1 MTALRVALAQ
11 INATVGDLDGNVRK
25 VVDYVGRARDLGA
38 DVVALPE
45 LAITG
50 YPPEDLVF
58 RPQFVEANR
67 QALNDVI
74 AESHGITVIVGFVDS
89 DPSPGPHSD
98 PNPNPEI
105 GGIYNAAAIASD
117 GKVVSVYRKQLLPN
131 YGVFDE
137 QRYFAPGTVT
147 NVYVIGGSPVA
158 VNICEDIW
166 QPHGPTGAQASQGA
180 RLIVNINGSPYHR
193 GKRVQREGMLAE
205 RARENGVAIAYINM
219 VGGQDEL
226 VFDGGSVVISPR
238 GDVIARAKQFDE
250 DLLVCDVPIPPI
262 APNTGT
268 AEAFIAIS
276 GARPTPRP
284 ALASSP
290 NLVPLGD
297 MAPMSDL
304 EEVYT
309 ALVTGTRDYARK
321 TGFEKVVLALSG
333 GIDSTLVAVIAA
345 DALGPENVVVVSM
358 PSRYSS
364 EGSVTDA
371 DVLARNLGV
380 EMLSTPIEPVFAA
393 YLSTLEG
400 AFTGTEPDVAEEN
413 LQSRIRGDLV
423 MALSNK
429 FGYLALTTGNKSEYA
444 TGYATLYGDM
454 SGGFAVIKD
463 VPKTLVYDLCRYR
476 NTVSPVIPES
486 VITKPPSAELRPDQ
500 FDADSLPPYD
510 VLDPIAKAYVED
522 DLPYGQIVEL
532 GYAPETV
539 QRVISLID
547 RAEYKRRQAAPGVKI
562 TERNFGRD
570 RRMPI
575 INRYRPF

>member
-1 MTALRVALAQ
+1 MKTLRVALAQ
-11 INATVGDLDGNVRK
+11 INPTVGDLDGNVQK
-25 VVDYVGRARDLGA
+25 VVEYIGRARDLGA
-38 DVVALPE
+38 DLVALPE

-58 RPQFVEANR
+58 RPQFVAANR

-89 DPSPGPHSD
+89 DPDSNSVPSSGR
-98 PNPNPEI
+98 
-105 GGIYNAAAIASD
+105 GRIYNAAAIASD
-117 GKVVSVYRKQLLPN
+117 GKLVDVYRKALLPN

-137 QRYFAPGTVT
+137 QRYFAPGTST
-147 NVYVIGGSPVA
+147 HVYGIGGSPVA

-166 QPHGPTGAQASQGA
+166 FPHGPTAAQASQGA
-180 RLIVNINGSPYHR
+180 RLIVNINGSPYHQ
-193 GKRVQREGMLAE
+193 GKRVQREAMLAE
-205 RARENGVAIAYINM
+205 RARENGVAIAYANM

-226 VFDGGSVVISPR
+226 VFDGGSVVISPT
-238 GDVIARAKQFDE
+238 GDVMARAKQFEE
-250 DLLVCDVPIPPI
+250 DLLVCDVPIHTN
-262 APNTGT
+262 APDVVTGT

-276 GARPTPRP
+276 EAVSRLRPPLP
-284 ALASSP
+284 SSPDLAS
-290 NLVPLGD
+290 LGD
-297 MAPMSDL
+297 MAPMSEL

-321 TGFEKVVLALSG
+321 TGFDKVVLALSG

-364 EGSVTDA
+364 QGSVTDA

-380 EMLSTPIEPVFAA
+380 EILSTPIEPVFAA
-393 YLSTLEG
+393 YLQTLKS
-400 AFTGTEPDVAEEN
+400 AFAGTEPDVAEEN